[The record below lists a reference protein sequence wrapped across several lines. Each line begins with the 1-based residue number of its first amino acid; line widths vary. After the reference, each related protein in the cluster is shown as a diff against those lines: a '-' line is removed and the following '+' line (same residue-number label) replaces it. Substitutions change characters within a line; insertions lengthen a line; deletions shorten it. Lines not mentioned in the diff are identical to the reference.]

1 MPVPRIWRSTHERRP
16 HDGAAVVCRTK
27 VCPVSATW
35 RRSADV
41 LHRLVQRKGAAL
53 GLLFL
58 AMLISATALARWIL
72 PFDAL
77 TQDFASTLQG
87 PSSVHWFG
95 TDELGRDILAR
106 VVYGARTSLITAAG
120 AVSIAALIGVPIG
133 MVAGF
138 FGGWRDT
145 LLMRFVDV
153 LLSLPGILFA
163 MALIAVLGRSQTAA
177 LVAVGI
183 TGIPSF
189 ARITRAQVLSLRKRD
204 FVTAV
209 EALGG
214 SSGYNMFTTVLPNA
228 WSPILVQVVILS
240 SVAILIEASL
250 AFLGVGIP
258 PPTPSWGEMLR
269 TGKTFLYDAPT
280 YAVLPGLVLTFTILS
295 LDTIGRALAAVLAD
309 RHERDSIEPAA
320 GDRT

>member
-1 MPVPRIWRSTHERRP
+1 MTVRLRRTR
-16 HDGAAVVCRTK
+16 DVVVR
-27 VCPVSATW
+27 
-35 RRSADV
+35 V
-41 LHRLVQRKGAAL
+41 LAYKGA
-53 GLLFL
+53 LLSVVFL
-58 AMLISATALARWIL
+58 AVMVLASLLARWIL

-77 TQDFASTLQG
+77 AQDYASILQAPG
-87 PSSVHWFG
+87 KVHWLG

-106 VVYGARTSLITAAG
+106 GVFGARTSLLTAAG
-120 AVSIAALIGVPIG
+120 AVTIAAVVGVPIG
-133 MVAGF
+133 LVAGF
-138 FGGWRDT
+138 FGGWRDM

-163 MALIAVLGRSQTAA
+163 MALIAVLGRSQMAA

-214 SSGYNMFTTVLPNA
+214 SSSYNMFRTVLPNS

-250 AFLGVGIP
+250 AFLGIGIP

-269 TGKTFLYDAPT
+269 TGKSFLHDSPT
-280 YAVLPGLVLTFTILS
+280 YAVFPGLVLTFTILS
-295 LDTIGRALAAVLAD
+295 LDTLGRTLARVLED
-309 RHERDSIEPAA
+309 RHEIVDTPGAA
-320 GDRT
+320 P

>member
-1 MPVPRIWRSTHERRP
+1 MSGHRLTRSR
-16 HDGAAVVCRTK
+16 
-27 VCPVSATW
+27 
-35 RRSADV
+35 DV
-41 LHRLVQRKGAAL
+41 LLRVLGHKGAL
-53 GLLFL
+53 LSVLFL
-58 AMLISATALARWIL
+58 ALMILASMLARWIL

-77 TQDFASTLQG
+77 AQDYVNMLKPPG
-87 PSSVHWFG
+87 RVHWLG

-106 VVYGARTSLITAAG
+106 VVYGARTSLLTAAG
-120 AVSIAALIGVPIG
+120 AVTIAAFVGVPIG
-133 MVAGF
+133 LVAGF
-138 FGGWRDT
+138 YGGWRDM

-163 MALIAVLGRSQTAA
+163 MAMIAVLGRSQMAA

-214 SSGYNMFTTVLPNA
+214 SSSYNMFRTVLPNS

-250 AFLGVGIP
+250 AFLGIGIP

-269 TGKTFLYDAPT
+269 TGKSFLHDSPT
-280 YAVLPGLVLTFTILS
+280 YAVFPGLVLTFTILS
-295 LDTIGRALAAVLAD
+295 LDTLGRTLARVLED
-309 RHERDSIEPAA
+309 RHEIADAPGQAP
-320 GDRT
+320 GTTP

>member
-1 MPVPRIWRSTHERRP
+1 MSARSGGLARRVFS
-16 HDGAAVVCRTK
+16 H
-27 VCPVSATW
+27 
-35 RRSADV
+35 
-41 LHRLVQRKGAAL
+41 KGALL
-53 GLLFL
+53 GALFL
-58 AMLISATALARWIL
+58 AALLLATLLGRWIL

-77 TQDFASTLQG
+77 QQDFTSILQG

-95 TDELGRDILAR
+95 TDELGRDILSR
-106 VVYGARTSLITAAG
+106 VVVGARTSLLTAAG
-120 AVSIAALIGVPIG
+120 AVSVAALIGVPIG
-133 MVAGF
+133 LVAGF
-138 FGGWRDT
+138 FGGWRDAV
-145 LLMRFVDV
+145 LMRFVDV

-183 TGIPSF
+183 TGIPTF

-204 FVTAV
+204 FVMAV

-214 SSGYNMFTTVLPNA
+214 SSAYSMFRTVLPNS

-240 SVAILIEASL
+240 AVAILIEASL

-269 TGKTFLYDAPT
+269 TGKSFLHDSPT
-280 YAVLPGLVLTFTILS
+280 YAVFPGVVLTLTILS
-295 LDTIGRALAAVLAD
+295 LDTLGRRLGAVLAD
-309 RHERDSIEPAA
+309 RHESVDALAA
-320 GDRT
+320 GDGSKA

>member
-1 MPVPRIWRSTHERRP
+1 MTPLLRR
-16 HDGAAVVCRTK
+16 G
-27 VCPVSATW
+27 
-35 RRSADV
+35 ADV
-41 LHRLVQRKGAAL
+41 FGRLASHKGALL

-58 AMLISATALARWIL
+58 LVLILTSSLARWIL
-72 PFDAL
+72 PFDPL
-77 TQDFASTLQG
+77 IQDFTAILQG

-95 TDELGRDILAR
+95 TDELGRDILTR
-106 VVYGARTSLITAAG
+106 VVFGARTSLITAAG
-120 AVSIAALIGVPIG
+120 AVAIAAVVGVPIG
-133 MVAGF
+133 LVAGF

-163 MALIAVLGRSQTAA
+163 MALIAVLGRSQMAA

-214 SSGYNMFTTVLPNA
+214 SASYNMFTTVLPNS

-269 TGKTFLYDAPT
+269 TGKSFLYDAPT
-280 YAVLPGLVLTFTILS
+280 YAILPGVVLTFTILS
-295 LDTIGRALAAVLAD
+295 LDTIGRALAGVLAD
-309 RHERDSIEPAA
+309 RHESAVSSDPAA
-320 GDRT
+320 ASPA

>member
-1 MPVPRIWRSTHERRP
+1 MSPLL
-16 HDGAAVVCRTK
+16 
-27 VCPVSATW
+27 
-35 RRSADV
+35 RRSAEV
-41 LHRLVQRKGAAL
+41 LRRLARRKGALL
-53 GLLFL
+53 GLLF
-58 AMLISATALARWIL
+58 MGVLILTTSLARWIL

-77 TQDFASTLQG
+77 TQDFSAILQG
-87 PSSVHWFG
+87 PNRVHWFG

-106 VVYGARTSLITAAG
+106 VVYGARTSLITAGG
-120 AVSIAALIGVPIG
+120 AVAIAAIIGVPIG
-133 MVAGF
+133 LVAGF

-163 MALIAVLGRSQTAA
+163 MALIAVLGRSQIAA
-177 LVAVGI
+177 LIAVGI

-214 SSGYNMFTTVLPNA
+214 SASYNMFRTVLPNS

-269 TGKTFLYDAPT
+269 TGKTFLYDSPT
-280 YAVLPGLVLTFTILS
+280 YAILPGLVLTLTILS
-295 LDTIGRALAAVLAD
+295 LDAIGRGLAGVLAD
-309 RHERDSIEPAA
+309 RHEDVAEGNTAAA
-320 GDRT
+320 GSRS

>member
-1 MPVPRIWRSTHERRP
+1 MTARLRRTR
-16 HDGAAVVCRTK
+16 DVVVR
-27 VCPVSATW
+27 
-35 RRSADV
+35 V
-41 LHRLVQRKGAAL
+41 LAYKGA
-53 GLLFL
+53 LLSVVFL
-58 AMLISATALARWIL
+58 AVMVLASLLARWIL

-77 TQDFASTLQG
+77 AQDYASILQAPG
-87 PSSVHWFG
+87 KVHWLG

-106 VVYGARTSLITAAG
+106 VVFGARTSLLTAAG
-120 AVSIAALIGVPIG
+120 AVTIAAVVGVPIG
-133 MVAGF
+133 LVAGF
-138 FGGWRDT
+138 FGGWRDM

-163 MALIAVLGRSQTAA
+163 MALIAVLGRSQMAA

-214 SSGYNMFTTVLPNA
+214 SSSYNMFRTVLPNS

-250 AFLGVGIP
+250 AFLGIGIP

-269 TGKTFLYDAPT
+269 TGKSFLHDSPT
-280 YAVLPGLVLTFTILS
+280 YAVFPGLVLTFTILS
-295 LDTIGRALAAVLAD
+295 LDTLGRTLARVLED
-309 RHERDSIEPAA
+309 RHEIADAPGAA
-320 GDRT
+320 P